1 MDNENTMAAKL
12 VAARGN
18 RLTAILL
25 GWMEE
30 NIKADLTDDQWF
42 DLRDLIRDQVN
53 GYKDLIID
61 IVKSDTAYINQ
72 LWVEKIDEIHRDIKH
87 LNAKI

>member
-1 MDNENTMAAKL
+1 MDNENIMAAKL

-30 NIKADLTDDQWF
+30 NIKPDLTDEQWY
-42 DLRDLIRDQVN
+42 DLRDLVRDQVN

-61 IVKSDTAYINQ
+61 IVKSDTAYVNQ
-72 LWVEKIDEIHRDIKH
+72 LWVEKVDEIHRELRHIK
-87 LNAKI
+87 AKL